1 MVDGNYAV
9 KMKTPMGLKKG
20 ELSLKSEGG
29 TLSGAMTVLGKTQA
43 FENGTTLGDTFCF
56 SGTLK
61 TAIALLNYTCEGN
74 VEGDTLTASVKTQKG
89 EFALQGSR
97 I

>member
-20 ELSLKSEGG
+20 ELTLKSMDEK
-29 TLSGAMTVLGKTQA
+29 LSGTMTVLGKTQT
-43 FENGTTLGDTFCF
+43 FENGTTQGDAFCF

-61 TAIALLNYTCEGN
+61 TAITLLNYTCEGTVN
-74 VEGDTLTASVKTQKG
+74 GDALTASVKTQKG